1 MHGSITH
8 RVHKHYG
15 RNCTDATSLRLVLT
29 RGEKRLV
36 FAFVH
41 ASAERAS
48 ALSRRSPLIDGAAP
62 RRLIFTDRLSLKL
75 ILIKL
80 RLDSMP

>member
-1 MHGSITH
+1 M
-8 RVHKHYG
+8 
-15 RNCTDATSLRLVLT
+15 
-29 RGEKRLV
+29 